1 MHRCRNCRHCR
12 HCCHGTVHFGKLMRS
27 GDGCWIA
34 WVSDG
39 YHRNADENAR
49 RRRHTILLCRA
60 ALMTRIPSSSG
71 SDVDRA
77 HITARYDDIDSVGRS
92 SDLPLLLSGPI
103 PALVRAFVGAFGRTH
118 GPVPCSVSPSAIYG
132 DVPGVFH
139 PRLIWL
145 RITLVYQSN
154 GKSDWDGYGRS
165 LDLSEQVFCSQT
177 CAEIMETMGAVPH

>member
-103 PALVRAFVGAFGRTH
+103 PALVRAFVGVFGRTH
-118 GPVPCSVSPSAIYG
+118 GLVPCSVSPSAIYG
-132 DVPGVFH
+132 DATGSVPSKTDLAADYTCI
-139 PRLIWL
+139 PIEREERLGRIW
-145 RITLVYQSN
+145 
-154 GKSDWDGYGRS
+154 KK
-165 LDLSEQVFCSQT
+165 
-177 CAEIMETMGAVPH
+177 P